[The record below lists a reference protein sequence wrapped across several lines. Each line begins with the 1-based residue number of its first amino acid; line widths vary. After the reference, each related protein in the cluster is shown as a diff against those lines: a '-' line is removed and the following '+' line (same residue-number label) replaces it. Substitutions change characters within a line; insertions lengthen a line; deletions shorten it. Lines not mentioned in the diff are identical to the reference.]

1 MTERFR
7 GERTLMRIFLGES
20 DRCRVGPHS
29 GKPLY
34 EAILLTLRER
44 GFAGATVV
52 RGMAGFGASAR
63 IHTGKILRLSTDLPV
78 IVEVVEEESR
88 IQEVLPVL
96 DEMIGGGLVTLER
109 ARVILYRSDAGRD
122 SGEDG

>member
-7 GERTLMRIFLGES
+7 GERTLMRVFLGES

-122 SGEDG
+122 SDEDG

>member
-7 GERTLMRIFLGES
+7 GERTLMRVFLGES

-109 ARVILYRSDAGRD
+109 ARVILYRSDGGRD

>member
-122 SGEDG
+122 SAEDG

>member
-20 DRCRVGPHS
+20 DRCRVAPHS